1 MPVSLSVKAVPE
13 PLAAALR
20 RRAKRNHRSLQGE
33 LLAIL
38 HDAVAAEQVRPART
52 LEARESV
59 TVEEWTPLQS
69 ASIAPR
75 SESALIIR
83 AAREG
88 RTRTVGDLFDALAA
102 RGGGTPSESAAII
115 RKSRSSR

>member
-1 MPVSLSVKAVPE
+1 MPVSLSVKAVPQA
-13 PLAAALR
+13 LAAALR
-20 RRAKRNHRSLQGE
+20 RRARRNHRSLQGE

-38 HDAVAAEQVRPART
+38 HDAVATDQVRTSRAP
-52 LEARESV
+52 EAREV
-59 TVEEWTPLQS
+59 ATGEWTPLPG

-88 RTRTVGDLFDALAA
+88 RTRTVGQLFDELAA
-102 RGGGTPSESAAII
+102 MGAGTPSESAAII
-115 RKSRSSR
+115 RKIRSSR